1 MRLFCFISALLL
13 GFAHVSFAQDDY
25 YLSPKGNFKLKI
37 PSEWV
42 FDDMD
47 EEGNVVFYNADTL
60 IGVMRITTTD
70 LEPGINLREYLEAEQ
85 IETKGSIL
93 IQLNGYP
100 ALYHQEVYL
109 EEVDTVRE
117 QIVQH
122 YWLTGHNQT
131 LLVASYSIL
140 KRFQGTTLAEK
151 ELSDAKDA
159 LSTIV
164 IMQPFIPPTEKTNS
178 FNKP

>member
-1 MRLFCFISALLL
+1 M
-13 GFAHVSFAQDDY
+13 
-25 YLSPKGNFKLKI
+25 KI
-37 PSEWV
+37 TPEWV

-47 EEGNVVFYNADTL
+47 DDGNVVFYNADTL
-60 IGVMRITTTD
+60 IGVMRVTTTT
-70 LEPGINLREYLEAEQ
+70 LEPGIDLREYLEAEQ
-85 IETKGSIL
+85 VETKGSIL

-100 ALYHQEVYL
+100 ALYHQETYL
-109 EEVDTVRE
+109 EEVDSVRE

-140 KRFQGTTLAEK
+140 KRFQGTDLAEK

-159 LSTIV
+159 LSTLV
-164 IMQPFIPPTEKTNS
+164 ITQPFIPPTEKTTPAI
-178 FNKP
+178 KP